1 MDRIKYYIQKHMLPS
16 IIGRGMG
23 VGLLLLCLGLT
34 SSCEDML
41 DKGNKYVIYDTN
53 HLISSPSD
61 TVTSVLGILNKLQ
74 GIAVRNNLLGEVRAD
89 LVTLSNT
96 ATIDLKDMA
105 SLDMQDDNPYNAPR
119 DYYAIINNCNYFLA
133 HADSL
138 AGNRKRDMLY
148 FEAEI
153 AQVHSIRAWTYLQL
167 ALVYGKVPFVTDP
180 VVTKLQSEK
189 EYPMYSIEQVCD
201 YFVEDLRP
209 YYGKAYPNYT
219 SFDVSGFDPKTAFFP
234 TQVVMGDLYLWLAA
248 IRHDPAMA
256 REAAKAY
263 YDYIVWDL
271 NGKKPL
277 TTTTR
282 RAYWSSTAL
291 TSGSLRVPSGILSYS
306 PTGVWGAK
314 NAEFVTAIPMDS
326 AAADGYFN
334 ELRYLY
340 NSQPL
345 SGTESYNSIQKEASI
360 VPSQILRDL
369 SQSYDYVGRDN
380 VNRPV
385 RVTAERLEEEQIREG
400 YLGDLRFQDS
410 YSHMTGRSAASGDA
424 TYQRIAKHNYQHVL
438 IYRAAQIYLRL
449 AEALNYA
456 GYPRFA
462 RQILTT
468 GLNNNVIQYEV
479 QPYYTTAQ
487 DTAFIRYFDF
497 NTVDFV
503 PYIQDY
509 KWTTNKY
516 GVTTGVSYTLL
527 SEDEL
532 TANCNTWGIH
542 GRGSGLPFLDEF
554 YAPYSEIDS
563 VGTGYP
569 YALEEAVG
577 DLPLFTDDKYKDA
590 DGKEVKKP
598 STWDQ
603 FPGVVCTLEEYL
615 SCNHARNE
623 SILPPKYDLYIEN
636 DSVGAYKAVYDL
648 WQADLAD
655 YKTRLED
662 FKTAYI
668 QWYKNVYSSAA
679 FIESEQNMIDAL
691 ILDDQALELAYE
703 GNRFYDLMRRAYWYN
718 DNSIIANAVS
728 RRDAGVGAKLM
739 NRQNWFL
746 QWKGQIGF
754 EEEKE

>member
-1 MDRIKYYIQKHMLPS
+1 MNTIKYIYNKANGLLC
-16 IIGRGMG
+16 
-23 VGLLLLCLGLT
+23 GLLLFGLGLT
-34 SSCEDML
+34 TTSCEDML
-41 DKGNKYVIYDTN
+41 DKGNNYVIYDTN
-53 HLISSPSD
+53 HLISNPSD

-89 LVTLSNT
+89 LVTLGSS
-96 ATIDLKDMA
+96 ATTDLKELA
-105 SLDMQDDNPYNAPR
+105 SLDIQDDNQYNSPR
-119 DYYAIINNCNYFLA
+119 DYYAVINNCNYFLA

-167 ALVYGKVPFVTDP
+167 AQIYGRVPFVTEP

-189 EYPMYSIEQVCD
+189 EYPMYSIEQICD
-201 YFVEDLRP
+201 YFINDLRP
-209 YYGKAYPNYT
+209 YYGKAYPNYST
-219 SFDVSGFDPKTAFFP
+219 FDVANFDPKTAFFP
-234 TQVVMGDLYLWLAA
+234 SQVVMGDLYLWLAA

-277 TTTTR
+277 TTTSR
-282 RAYWSSTAL
+282 RAYWSSSAL
-291 TSGSLRVPSGILSYS
+291 TNGTLRYPSGYINYS
-306 PTGVWGAK
+306 PLGTWGAK
-314 NAEFVTAIPMDS
+314 NTEHITAIAMDS

-334 ELRYLY
+334 DLRYLY

-345 SGTESYNSIQKEASI
+345 NGTEAFNSIEKEAAI
-360 VPSQILRDL
+360 GPSQILRDM
-369 SQSYDYVGRDN
+369 SQSYLYVGRDE
-380 VNRPV
+380 VNRTV

-410 YSHMTGRSAASGDA
+410 YNHSTGRSAVAGDA
-424 TYQRIAKHNYQHVL
+424 IYQRIAKHGYQHVL
-438 IYRAAQIYLRL
+438 IYHASQIYLRL

-487 DTAFIRYFDF
+487 DSAFIRYFDF
-497 NTVDFV
+497 NTIDFI
-503 PYIQDY
+503 PYIKDY
-509 KWTTNKY
+509 KWITNSL
-516 GVTTGVSYTLL
+516 GVNTGLSYTLL
-527 SEDEL
+527 SSTEL
-532 TANCNTWGIH
+532 DNDCNTWGIH
-542 GRGSGLPFLDEF
+542 GRGCGMPFLDET
-554 YAPYSEIDS
+554 YAPYVEIDS
-563 VGTGYP
+563 VATGYP
-569 YALEEAVG
+569 FDLEQSIG
-577 DLPLFTDDKYKDA
+577 DEPKLTDDKYKDEN
-590 DGKEVKKP
+590 GKEVKKP
-598 STWDQ
+598 STWDK

-623 SILPPKYDLYIEN
+623 STLPPKYDLYIEN
-636 DSVGAYKAVYDL
+636 DSVGAYKAVYDQ
-648 WQADLAD
+648 WQADLEN
-655 YKTRLED
+655 YKSNLAN
-662 FKTAYI
+662 FKEAYT
-668 QWYKNVYSSAA
+668 QWYKNVYGSAE
-679 FIESEQNMIDAL
+679 FIAQEQETIDAL

-718 DNSIIANAVS
+718 DNSRIADPIS
-728 RRDAGVGAKLM
+728 LRDASAGAKLM

-746 QWKGQIGF
+746 QWKGQIG
-754 EEEKE
+754 ESGKKAE